1 MFKDRLRRFLLTTA
15 ASANQTLGQ
24 MIFTVAG
31 LIMLFASVNS
41 FTLLFLVTL
50 VAAGSLAWIYRD
62 DLRSTG
68 E

>member
-1 MFKDRLRRFLLTTA
+1 MIKTRLRSFLLRTA

-24 MIFTVAG
+24 MIFTIAG
-31 LIMLFASVNS
+31 LTLLFASINS

-50 VAAGSLAWIYRD
+50 VTAVGLAWTYRD

>member
-1 MFKDRLRRFLLTTA
+1 MFKDRLRSFLLTTA

-31 LIMLFASVNS
+31 LIMLFASINS

-50 VAAGSLAWIYRD
+50 ATAAGLAWTYRD